1 MAVVALLS
9 TTELPW
15 VPCHEARYEMRIRDY
30 RKNIDQP
37 EAVLNGLEL
46 VDGRA
51 LCGWLDSLST
61 AFGGEVETGCD
72 RTEKITLRVRSADA
86 KEAETT
92 ARTLFTL
99 FCDTVCR
106 YADKACGMKAREYSR
121 QIDSLLLLPQTD
133 SIQALV
139 KAFADRRA
147 ILLADA
153 AGGVKYIEVLNPAE
167 AGMAHRTAPRLMV
180 ILLSIAATLLLCC
193 ATGWYVRVAQG
204 AVNRDKS

>member
-9 TTELPW
+9 TAELPW
-15 VPCHEARYEMRIRDY
+15 VPCHEARYGMRIRDY

-51 LCGWLDSLST
+51 LCGWLDSLS
-61 AFGGEVETGCD
+61 AGFDGEVETRCD

-86 KEAETT
+86 REAETT

-106 YADKACGMKAREYSR
+106 YADRACETKAREYSR

-153 AGGVKYIEVLNPAE
+153 AGGVKYVEVLNPAE
-167 AGMAHRTAPRLMV
+167 AGIAHRTAPRLLV
-180 ILLSIAATLLLCC
+180 ILLSTAATLLLCC
-193 ATGWYVRVAQG
+193 AIGWYVRVARG
-204 AVNRDKS
+204 RENRNRS

>member
-9 TTELPW
+9 TAGLPW
-15 VPCHEARYEMRIRDY
+15 VPCNEARYEMRIRDY

-61 AFGGEVETGCD
+61 GYGGDVETGCD

-86 KEAETT
+86 REAETT

-106 YADKACGMKAREYSR
+106 YADKACEIKAREYSR

-133 SIQALV
+133 SIQALT
-139 KAFADRRA
+139 KEFADRRA
-147 ILLADA
+147 LLLADA

-167 AGMAHRTAPRLMV
+167 AGIAHRTTPRLV
-180 ILLSIAATLLLCC
+180 VVLLSVVATLLLCC
-193 ATGWYVRVAQG
+193 AVGWYVRVAQG
-204 AVNRDKS
+204 IENRNRS